1 MIKVKEARALR
12 STVLKPVWTCMQYK
26 CQYWDGDNIWYHGGY
41 IAISKFAD
49 EPYIDFRDIPN
60 FGDKHICLTD
70 IYSKEELQNMTWVDV
85 ICDYSGFDKKE
96 IIEGSYDNIREQA
109 LTEKTEN
116 DTNNRVGVLI
126 FNGNGKFLIEHAPN
140 KPHDKNSWDLPKG
153 HISFDDPSLEYA
165 VKRECFEETGIFLDK
180 VEELGTFLYVN
191 PYDIGD
197 LTMFKASVN
206 DTQFADCDE
215 EELLSSLVCSTFFE
229 EDGKKLPEANEY
241 KFISP
246 AELKDYLYDSLVDY
260 FTYNFEF

>member
-1 MIKVKEARALR
+1 MIKVKE
-12 STVLKPVWTCMQYK
+12 
-26 CQYWDGDNIWYHGGY
+26 
-41 IAISKFAD
+41 
-49 EPYIDFRDIPN
+49 
-60 FGDKHICLTD
+60 
-70 IYSKEELQNMTWVDV
+70 
-85 ICDYSGFDKKE
+85 
-96 IIEGSYDNIREQA
+96 QA
-109 LTEKTEN
+109 LIEKTEN

-140 KPHDKNSWDLPKG
+140 KPHGKNSWDLPKG
-153 HISFDDPSLEYA
+153 HVSFDDPSLEYA

-180 VEELGTFLYVN
+180 VEELGTFLYIN
-191 PYDIGD
+191 PYDIGN
-197 LTMFKASVN
+197 LTMFKASVS